1 MRALCVFLSSNLSIL
16 FRCVFLVSKI
26 PIFFYYIF
34 FYVFYYFCLIPFLRM
49 MRTKDWVLH
58 SMLLMNQSRVNHF
71 LMYFASVCET
81 SILYVLFLKNQ
92 FFQIMVRASTSKKPK
107 TYQVDRLW
115 DRRIE
120 GGQKQYLTSWEG
132 YEDKTWEPVDNLS
145 SKTLLSLMKELD
157 QILDDPTH
165 PKPEWYRKFLQQKQR
180 GIDVMKH
187 GIDYEPPTKR
197 CREATPTA
205 FADAPVPAKTP
216 ARFAPSL
223 QSAATTLVARSS
235 PAALRRPTT
244 ATSLREAAAARPT
257 AAAPE
262 RAASATPHA
271 TAASRNGTA
280 SPVPSTTRV
289 AARHSFPAPPRVASE
304 SDAEADRDSV
314 DVTPSPLVPS
324 TSRAAS
330 RSSLAATT
338 QVAAMSSPKVASTS
352 SRTAARYSSPAPSR
366 NKTNTPAPPAV
377 PHTQVAAPVPFTVET
392 PLGAITAVE
401 PDSLLAEYT
410 MENEAT
416 RDVSV
421 FSSTVK
427 FLLLSFSV
435 NKINKHIFTGT
446 IEVADQTYHWK
457 SDEWH
462 EKYVEGMSN
471 TRLFEDF
478 L

>member
-1 MRALCVFLSSNLSIL
+1 
-16 FRCVFLVSKI
+16 
-26 PIFFYYIF
+26 
-34 FYVFYYFCLIPFLRM
+34 
-49 MRTKDWVLH
+49 
-58 SMLLMNQSRVNHF
+58 
-71 LMYFASVCET
+71 
-81 SILYVLFLKNQ
+81 
-92 FFQIMVRASTSKKPK
+92 IMVRASTSKKPK

-416 RDVSV
+416 RDELLRLLTRPITGNPMNGMRNMLKAMWALQRKADEQIKVLNSQNAEYARRIDKLESDKDER
-421 FSSTVK
+421 FETLQTEMANLRKSFKMSSRFRERK
-427 FLLLSFSV
+427 ELAE
-435 NKINKHIFTGT
+435 N
-446 IEVADQTYHWK
+446 Q
-457 SDEWH
+457 
-462 EKYVEGMSN
+462 
-471 TRLFEDF
+471 
-478 L
+478 